1 MASYHAY
8 WTIDNVRMAE
18 NTPNW
23 SHACW
28 GSNRENFENMFSE
41 GDVIYFSTIDENGY
55 HSLFSRLI
63 LGRFTGTK
71 SQTEPLI
78 PFSLTN
84 VPFDSYW
91 LGKKP
96 WNILFDIPF
105 NELALTLEF
114 TSGKKLPDDY
124 TGQHLQT
131 IREISEDDSM
141 SIEDLIDAYV
151 G

>member
-8 WTIDNVRMAE
+8 WTIDNVEMAE

-23 SHACW
+23 CHACW
-28 GSNRENFENMFSE
+28 GSNKKNFETLFSS
-41 GDVIYFSTIDENGY
+41 GDVIYFSTIDEVGY

-63 LGRFTGTK
+63 LDRFTGGK
-71 SQTEPLI
+71 KETESLI

-84 VPFDSYW
+84 VPFNSYW
-91 LGKKP
+91 LGMKP
-96 WNILFDIPF
+96 WGVLFDVPF
-105 NELALTLEF
+105 NELALTLDF
-114 TSGKKLPDDY
+114 ASGKKLPENY

-131 IREISEDDSM
+131 IRELSQDDVTA
-141 SIEDLIDAYV
+141 IEKLIEVYV

>member
-28 GSNRENFENMFSE
+28 GSNRENFESMFST
-41 GDVIYFSTIDENGY
+41 GDVIYFSTIDESGH
-55 HSLFSRLI
+55 HSLFSKLI
-63 LGRFTGTK
+63 LDRFTGVK
-71 SQTEPLI
+71 SETESLI
-78 PFSLTN
+78 PFPLTN
-84 VPFDSYW
+84 VPFNSYW

-96 WNILFDIPF
+96 WGTLFDVRF

-114 TSGKKLPDDY
+114 ASGKKLPVNY

-131 IREISEDDSM
+131 IRELSDDDVM
-141 SIEDLIDAYV
+141 AIEDLIEVYV

>member
-1 MASYHAY
+1 MTSYHAY

-28 GSNRENFENMFSE
+28 GSNRDNFESMFST
-41 GDVIYFSTIDENGY
+41 GDVIYFSTIDEKGH
-55 HSLFSRLI
+55 HSLFSKLI
-63 LGRFTGTK
+63 LDRFTGVK
-71 SQTEPLI
+71 SETESLI

-84 VPFDSYW
+84 VPFNSYW

-96 WNILFDIPF
+96 WGTLFDIRF
-105 NELALTLEF
+105 NDLALILEF
-114 TSGKKLPDDY
+114 ASGKKLPGNY

-131 IREISEDDSM
+131 IRELSENDVM
-141 SIEDLIDAYV
+141 AIEDLIEIYV